1 MTLMKAHT
9 IINNLRLQERLPS
22 VDMRIKDYSRAPLNG
37 LVVGLDLYEILKK
50 RFPLHSAYHFEEIKE
65 QR

>member
-1 MTLMKAHT
+1 MALTK
-9 IINNLRLQERLPS
+9 PS
-22 VDMRIKDYSRAPLNG
+22 IGNDFFGPTVNMRIKDYSRAPLKG

-50 RFPLHSAYHFEEIKE
+50 RFPPHSACHFEETKE

>member
-1 MTLMKAHT
+1 MALTKT
-9 IINNLRLQERLPS
+9 S
-22 VDMRIKDYSRAPLNG
+22 VGNDFFGPTMNMRIKDYSRAPLNG

>member
-1 MTLMKAHT
+1 MALTKT
-9 IINNLRLQERLPS
+9 S
-22 VDMRIKDYSRAPLNG
+22 VGNDFFGPTMNMRIKDYSKAPLNG

-65 QR
+65 

>member
-1 MTLMKAHT
+1 MALTKT
-9 IINNLRLQERLPS
+9 S
-22 VDMRIKDYSRAPLNG
+22 VGNDFFGPTMNMRIKDYSRAPLDG

>member
-1 MTLMKAHT
+1 MALIKT
-9 IINNLRLQERLPS
+9 S
-22 VDMRIKDYSRAPLNG
+22 VGNDFFRPTMSMRIKDYSRAPLNG

-50 RFPLHSAYHFEEIKE
+50 IFFFILLIIFEEMKE